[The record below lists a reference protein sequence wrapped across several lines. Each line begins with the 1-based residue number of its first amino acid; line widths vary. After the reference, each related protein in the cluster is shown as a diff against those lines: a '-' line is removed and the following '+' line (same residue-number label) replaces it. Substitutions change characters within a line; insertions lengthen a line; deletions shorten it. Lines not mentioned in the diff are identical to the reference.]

1 MNCIKANN
9 PGGVRIRINEAE
21 RKIEVGGGA
30 KLKSGKG
37 LCLIVGRGASGTPGQ
52 DGQDGTNGVDGVD
65 GQNGI
70 GLPTGGTAGQVPAK
84 ASGAD
89 YDIVWKSVT
98 AILSD
103 LPTYDSNE
111 DAITDGLSV
120 GDWYI
125 TSNEHNAAPGG
136 LPIRIQ

>member
-9 PGGVRIRINEAE
+9 PGGVRIRINEAD
-21 RKIEVGGGA
+21 EVGGGA

-37 LCLIVGRGASGTPGQ
+37 LCLIVGRGASGTP
-52 DGQDGTNGVDGVD
+52 GQDGTNGVDGVD

-89 YDIVWKSVT
+89 YDIVWRSVT

-103 LPTYDSNE
+103 LTPYDSDE
-111 DAITDGLSV
+111 DAIENGLSV

-125 TSNEHNAAPGG
+125 TTNSHVAGTGG
-136 LPIRIQ
+136 LLIIIQ

>member
-52 DGQDGTNGVDGVD
+52 DGQDGTDGVDGVD
-65 GQNGI
+65 GQNGV
-70 GLPTGGTAGQVPAK
+70 GLPTGGAAGQVPAK

-89 YDIVWKSVT
+89 YDIVWRSVT

-103 LPTYDSNE
+103 LTPYDSDE
-111 DAITDGLSV
+111 DAVADGLSA

-125 TSNEHNAAPGG
+125 TTNSHVAGTGG
-136 LPIRIQ
+136 LLIRIQ